1 MWSGAHGST
10 HDYRARGPG
19 LYHLGP
25 GALYYNYFLYN
36 VKAVALLTSIQY
48 MAPGFQP
55 TLSWLWVVSLKH
67 YTMASR
73 LKKVKSLVFFLNIFL
88 VCPIWLPLFFFF
100 SNEIASNA
108 FIHPVTCEAIAGWRR
123 EISLV
128 VLLSSLAPRPPSR
141 SQKFYKFFLISRY
154 RLVSIGFSP
163 YVLVL
168 L

>member
-1 MWSGAHGST
+1 
-10 HDYRARGPG
+10 
-19 LYHLGP
+19 
-25 GALYYNYFLYN
+25 
-36 VKAVALLTSIQY
+36 
-48 MAPGFQP
+48 
-55 TLSWLWVVSLKH
+55 
-67 YTMASR
+67 
-73 LKKVKSLVFFLNIFL
+73 L